1 MHLDV
6 HPFIIQDHCNLSYEI
21 IIGNCGVNEFFVD
34 SKTKCNIEEATLV

>member
-21 IIGNCGVNEFFVD
+21 IIGNCGVNEFLMARGER
-34 SKTKCNIEEATLV
+34 TKFF